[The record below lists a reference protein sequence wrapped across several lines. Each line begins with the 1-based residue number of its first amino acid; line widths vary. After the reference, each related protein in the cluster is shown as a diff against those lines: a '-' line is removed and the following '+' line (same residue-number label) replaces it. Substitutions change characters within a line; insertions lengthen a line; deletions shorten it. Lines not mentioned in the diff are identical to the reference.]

1 MDVPVKT
8 LWGHGENSIP
18 RRYGTPQMHVS
29 LTLFRLSDI
38 SMKKTPQNG
47 V

>member
-1 MDVPVKT
+1 
-8 LWGHGENSIP
+8 
-18 RRYGTPQMHVS
+18 MHVS

-47 V
+47 VWEVLSGVMSEYRF